1 MLRIEVC
8 STPEFP
14 TGLVFIMNYP
24 YSYKSGPLII
34 NGALKINSIEFI
46 LLVEGRLTGKKMA
59 DRVSTFI
66 QQSGTKPWLVI
77 NGLDAEINGSEL
89 QEWMFRSE
97 DADLLSSFNPEG
109 KQYKGK
115 ITIDYFDFSSPSTRE
130 DHEFGHFFKEVTTQL
145 RIEFDE
151 YTRTNSSSGDPIVSK
166 LRTEPPASDVLASSS
181 QPPTT
186 LPRPPIPQT
195 IGSSRAEPTAH
206 APLLQK
212 PSTTPSSS
220 GDSAKSLASSPGFS
234 SDQGSAKTTATI
246 RLFYSYSHEDESLR
260 DELAKHLSS
269 PKRQG
274 IIAEWHDRRI
284 GAGDEWKGAIDEN
297 LEEAQIILLLVSS
310 SFLAS
315 DYCWDVETKRAL
327 ERHNIGDAK
336 VIPIILRPCDWH
348 GAPFG
353 QLQALPKDAKAV
365 TTWTNKDEAWTDV
378 ALGIR
383 RAVESMTAKSR

>member
-1 MLRIEVC
+1 MFG
-8 STPEFP
+8 ST
-14 TGLVFIMNYP
+14 
-24 YSYKSGPLII
+24 
-34 NGALKINSIEFI
+34 
-46 LLVEGRLTGKKMA
+46 R
-59 DRVSTFI
+59 
-66 QQSGTKPWLVI
+66 
-77 NGLDAEINGSEL
+77 
-89 QEWMFRSE
+89 
-97 DADLLSSFNPEG
+97 ADLLSSFSPEG

-115 ITIDYFDFSSPSTRE
+115 IKITYLDFSSASTQE
-130 DHEFGHFFKEVTTQL
+130 DYKYEYNRYYTNIIALSLMTEL

-151 YTRTNSSSGDPIVSK
+151 YTRTNNSSGDPIVSE

-186 LPRPPIPQT
+186 SPGPPIPQT
-195 IGSSRAEPTAH
+195 IGSSRAQPTAH

-220 GDSAKSLASSPGFS
+220 GDSAKSLASSPGFL
-234 SDQGSAKTTATI
+234 SDQGSAETTATV

-269 PKRQG
+269 LKRQG

-327 ERHNIGDAK
+327 ERHNLGDAK
-336 VIPIILRPCDWH
+336 VIPVILRPCDWH
-348 GAPFG
+348 GAPFAK
-353 QLQALPKDAKAV
+353 LQSLPMDGKSITSWA
-365 TTWTNKDEAWTDV
+365 NRDEAFTNV

-383 RAVESMTAKSR
+383 RAIEAMTANPR